1 MQPHARSCTHASVT
15 TVLFGTVRTIHNMCL
30 LSQTPNGLLHTNNK
44 HRNVLVGT
52 FLIHSHWAHKTNDMH
67 CNVHKNC
74 NIPQSNFPTQLL
86 KNKLCCNHFQLYV
99 HVLHLPLRCALMRHQ
114 RSTLLHSFG
123 FRVSGFGFRRVK
135 PVSGFGFRVSSL
147 ATNFRCR
154 FRVSSFGF
162 RVSSLE
168 TNFRCR
174 FRVSGLAFRVSGFVA

>member
-114 RSTLLHSFG
+114 RFTLLHTPPWRICARRLSSQILHCNCRTLALMAFCMYCTGSFKN
-123 FRVSGFGFRRVK
+123 S
-135 PVSGFGFRVSSL
+135 P
-147 ATNFRCR
+147 
-154 FRVSSFGF
+154 
-162 RVSSLE
+162 
-168 TNFRCR
+168 
-174 FRVSGLAFRVSGFVA
+174 